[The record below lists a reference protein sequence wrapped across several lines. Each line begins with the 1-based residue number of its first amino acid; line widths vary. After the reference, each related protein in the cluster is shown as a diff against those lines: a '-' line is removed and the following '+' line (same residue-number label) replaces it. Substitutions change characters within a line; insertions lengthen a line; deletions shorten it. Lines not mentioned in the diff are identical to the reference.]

1 MARRIV
7 GNILAESRNRHGSAW
22 FLGPFS
28 ELCPLEIENN
38 VTLKEHAGVT
48 TLLLKARPF
57 GESAPERQ
65 YFEDLRASGSL
76 NEGYDGTFERL
87 FGHLGKA

>member
-1 MARRIV
+1 M
-7 GNILAESRNRHGSAW
+7 
-22 FLGPFS
+22 
-28 ELCPLEIENN
+28 
-38 VTLKEHAGVT
+38 T